1 MYNNLIIF
9 GAFLLF
15 SGCGK
20 DTLLESVST
29 PAYIS
34 NDSRHSHDRSYD
46 YNSGR
51 YNDRQY
57 GRSNGANWRNSYQ
70 WIYIQYDREYLEALK
85 TRAEA
90 DLVKAKSKAAKDTA
104 IAGAI
109 NQITDEIR
117 TEMNRLNQL
126 LDRSI
131 RQEKI
136 IRNQLIFID
145 QMIISYKVT
154 QDTIIAVK
162 NMLSLSRDPQ
172 KPLSMLN
179 ILSQDVASFSATDL
193 KSDGKIYIEKNEN
206 GELVFRKAHQG
217 SRSFKGGSLLDYLEF
232 LSLSRSIPNNEK
244 SKEPIVKISKAII
257 EQGTA
262 RLETMATQREQLRT
276 KTEKKFASLRES
288 LTKLG
293 ELLD

>member
-109 NQITDEIR
+109 KQITDWENWANTDAR
-117 TEMNRLNQL
+117 KQQL
-126 LDRSI
+126 LRS
-131 RQEKI
+131 QCG
-136 IRNQLIFID
+136 F
-145 QMIISYKVT
+145 
-154 QDTIIAVK
+154 A
-162 NMLSLSRDPQ
+162 
-172 KPLSMLN
+172 
-179 ILSQDVASFSATDL
+179 
-193 KSDGKIYIEKNEN
+193 
-206 GELVFRKAHQG
+206 
-217 SRSFKGGSLLDYLEF
+217 
-232 LSLSRSIPNNEK
+232 
-244 SKEPIVKISKAII
+244 I
-257 EQGTA
+257 EQVNGWCNW
-262 RLETMATQREQLRT
+262 
-276 KTEKKFASLRES
+276 
-288 LTKLG
+288 
-293 ELLD
+293 DN